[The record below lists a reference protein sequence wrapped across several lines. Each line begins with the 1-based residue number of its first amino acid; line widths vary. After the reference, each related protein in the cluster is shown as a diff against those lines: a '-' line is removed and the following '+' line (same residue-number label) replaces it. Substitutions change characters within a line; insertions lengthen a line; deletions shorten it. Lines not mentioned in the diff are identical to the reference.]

1 MYSLLRADEPMAPVA
16 LAKLPQP
23 RVYLGGQCKGRDW
36 RLEFYYRF
44 ERETLTF
51 INPRRDSF
59 VDPELDPAGHAD
71 QVSWERKALDYADWG
86 VFWLGEGLSNQAA
99 RVEIGYLL
107 GANKS
112 VLMGAEKGFMGV
124 EHLVGF
130 SGLVVAS
137 SLDGLLNR
145 FGSLMTGWQSPKA

>member
-71 QVSWERKALDYADWG
+71 LGVVHRLPVGEQHGAGAERVGQFDLAAPVNPPPEAG
-86 VFWLGEGLSNQAA
+86 IAA
-99 RVEIGYLL
+99 RLVKPRTRIHGQVE
-107 GANKS
+107 
-112 VLMGAEKGFMGV
+112 
-124 EHLVGF
+124 
-130 SGLVVAS
+130 
-137 SLDGLLNR
+137 
-145 FGSLMTGWQSPKA
+145 